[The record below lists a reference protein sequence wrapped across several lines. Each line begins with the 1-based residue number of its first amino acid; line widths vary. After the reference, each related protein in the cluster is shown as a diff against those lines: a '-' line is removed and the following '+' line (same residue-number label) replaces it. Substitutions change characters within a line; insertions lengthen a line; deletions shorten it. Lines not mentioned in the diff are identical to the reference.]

1 MNKQLLLALVAIAGC
16 SSFSRSVL
24 AQGPSF
30 RCASAGSEVET
41 MVCNDAALAAL
52 DRKLADTYQSAK
64 AKAQGRLATQLR
76 ADQRGWVKDRDEC
89 WKAAGQQSWIT
100 ATWTVNTVRAC
111 VDAKYRLRTSEL
123 EAVWQLLPSET
134 IRYACQN
141 KPANELLIR
150 SFATDPAT
158 LRVERGDRTVRM
170 WRVGPERVG
179 RYEGRNVSAQRHGKS
194 LQLSW
199 LDTNTG
205 KTDELMCE
213 AE

>member
-1 MNKQLLLALVAIAGC
+1 M
-16 SSFSRSVL
+16 
-24 AQGPSF
+24 
-30 RCASAGSEVET
+30 
-41 MVCNDAALAAL
+41 
-52 DRKLADTYQSAK
+52 
-64 AKAQGRLATQLR
+64 
-76 ADQRGWVKDRDEC
+76 
-89 WKAAGQQSWIT
+89 
-100 ATWTVNTVRAC
+100 
-111 VDAKYRLRTSEL
+111 
-123 EAVWQLLPSET
+123 WQLLPSET

-158 LRVERGDRTVRM
+158 LGVERGDRTVTM
-170 WRVGPERVG
+170 WRVGPEREG